1 MSGLYSQM
9 SAAGREFAHRQIR
22 CAHECAARE
31 LPSAV
36 PMSQAALYQFV
47 LDRRC
52 GEYELPGAALI
63 ACGNREASG
72 VTHLEIRVD
81 AADWCAGNDIAPD
94 VLFFIQMRPELLHAF
109 NPQSTEKAFPCPR
122 PWEFASNIVHPRNG
136 LDPACEGALF
146 RVQAKRNNCIWPGK
160 TPRFCGP
167 FRRGAL

>member
-1 MSGLYSQM
+1 M
-9 SAAGREFAHRQIR
+9 SAAGREFAHRQIW

-72 VTHLEIRVD
+72 VVHLEIRVD
-81 AADWCAGNDIAPD
+81 AAA
-94 VLFFIQMRPELLHAF
+94 
-109 NPQSTEKAFPCPR
+109 
-122 PWEFASNIVHPRNG
+122 
-136 LDPACEGALF
+136 
-146 RVQAKRNNCIWPGK
+146 
-160 TPRFCGP
+160 
-167 FRRGAL
+167 

>member
-36 PMSQAALYQFV
+36 PISQAALYQFV
-47 LDRRC
+47 LDRCC

-81 AADWCAGNDIAPD
+81 AAAWCAGNGIAPD
-94 VLFFIQMRPELLHAF
+94 VLFFIQMPPELLHAF
-109 NPQSTEKAFPCPR
+109 NPPIDGEGLPVSKALGVRLQHRAPP
-122 PWEFASNIVHPRNG
+122 E
-136 LDPACEGALF
+136 
-146 RVQAKRNNCIWPGK
+146 WP
-160 TPRFCGP
+160 
-167 FRRGAL
+167 